1 MKGHVKKGIIPWAM
15 LFAAL
20 AYLAYFLQEA
30 DSTLFYFWQ
39 QAIPLSLGES
49 LTGPGGFAAYL
60 AGHLLEGLHRPV
72 SGNIVCILILGTV
85 WTSLGLLLRPYRM
98 NWFYQSILL
107 ACLIPVALLFTHY
120 RLPFQLLISTSLGLL
135 LAMLFNLHVPRR
147 APSRILYMYL
157 AAGVIYLATG
167 VTGLVLWFQVVLL
180 GKLSRGHFAERL
192 ASVGI
197 LLLPLLYLPFDTSL
211 TIKLAYL
218 DPFTL
223 SATNELPAEFYLALL
238 SPALLQGIMAGFEY
252 FSRGFR
258 KVSRLPVSIASSLL
272 VLVLL
277 ILTTQVS
284 LEEKERDAYT
294 ILRAGFNEDW
304 PEVIRLSRQLNA
316 VNNLIQFEANRAL
329 YHSGLLLEDLFNYP
343 QAFAEK
349 GLFLDG
355 IFSSHVAVHTAAFY
369 HDLRFANET
378 RHWSTEAQMVLVR
391 HPQVL
396 KYLVV
401 SHLATGTRE
410 AALKYLRILSGS
422 RIYRDWAEDVLKMV
436 EEHREAEHPV
446 IKAFMEN
453 DPGSDFFAGV
463 HDPVAKMKSFH
474 FFNRGNR
481 MAFEY
486 LVAGYLL
493 QHRLDAV
500 VALLPVFR
508 ELGYEKLPENV
519 EEALI
524 IYQAKTGLQVD
535 AAGYPIR
542 EESLNRFY
550 DFSQQ
555 MGRGKTRAEREKLC
569 YNYRN
574 TYWYYIV
581 LSSPYAN
588 KN

>member
-238 SPALLQGIMAGFEY
+238 SPALLWGIMAGFEY
-252 FSRGFR
+252 FSKGFR
-258 KVSRLPVSIASSLL
+258 KVSRLPVYIASSLL

-277 ILTTQVS
+277 ILTTQV
-284 LEEKERDAYT
+284 
-294 ILRAGFNEDW
+294 
-304 PEVIRLSRQLNA
+304 
-316 VNNLIQFEANRAL
+316 
-329 YHSGLLLEDLFNYP
+329 LLLEDLFNYP

-422 RIYRDWAEDVLKMV
+422 RIYRDWAEDVLEMV